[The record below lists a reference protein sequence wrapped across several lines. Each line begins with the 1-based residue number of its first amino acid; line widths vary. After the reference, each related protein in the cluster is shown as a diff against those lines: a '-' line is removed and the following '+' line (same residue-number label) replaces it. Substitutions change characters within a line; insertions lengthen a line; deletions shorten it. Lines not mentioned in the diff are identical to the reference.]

1 MNIIRVSKSVL
12 KNSASSA
19 DMAPIS
25 DSYLSLPN
33 VEGSL
38 ILFFMAY
45 PHTIYNM
52 HETGFF
58 KISFIFM
65 PRFFL

>member
-1 MNIIRVSKSVL
+1 
-12 KNSASSA
+12 
-19 DMAPIS
+19 MAPIS